1 MEDLEEKLKRREVDH
16 GLILFGNKLDA
27 LDAKNKTIPDHL
39 RKISPQKRFETNCK
53 LVRKNQIKLI
63 EKNKRVYENT
73 RPRIEEFFVK
83 LEEWEKALEPIP
95 EAIIVEKPVP
105 KKTGFRRKVKMM
117 NTVAMFLGNTPY
129 FIFKRICP
137 LLLVFKILNKKF
149 SLLATLNI
157 IYIEF

>member
-16 GLILFGNKLDA
+16 GIILFGNKLDA
-27 LDAKNKTIPDHL
+27 LDTKNKTIPDHL
-39 RKISPQKRFETNCK
+39 RKISPQKRFATNCK

-73 RPRIEEFFVK
+73 RPKIEEFFVK

-95 EAIIVEKPVP
+95 EAIIVEKPVL

-117 NTVAMFLGNTPY
+117 NTVAMFLGNTPH
-129 FIFKRICP
+129 FIFKRG
-137 LLLVFKILNKKF
+137 V
-149 SLLATLNI
+149 
-157 IYIEF
+157 